1 MHHQFLPLRSMI
13 LFGVVPLKV
22 IAWYC
27 LMHVVLPQKLIFS
40 CLHQHKTAQVLMIT
54 EFLHMIFWI
63 SFKPRGPC
71 SGSILHLSIT
81 GICNVFWRGTPG
93 FPMIDEHLSM
103 PGCLLA
109 LIIRRQLPRWQ
120 QRGAR
125 HVRWSPS
132 PEPGK
137 AFLKG
142 DNGGWT
148 HPFQKAR
155 FMGAAKIC
163 KKPWPN
169 NRWPSWMVERCFN
182 KFWWRWQNEMRKTRI
197 LTVSS
202 FKTVGCAGAN
212 LIVHQN

>member
-1 MHHQFLPLRSMI
+1 MPGLLH
-13 LFGVVPLKV
+13 
-22 IAWYC
+22 
-27 LMHVVLPQKLIFS
+27 QKLFFG

-93 FPMIDEHLSM
+93 FPMIDEHRSMPGFSM

-109 LIIRRQLPRWQ
+109 LIIRRQLSRWQ

-125 HVRWSPS
+125 HVRWSPA

-148 HPFQKAR
+148 NPFQMAR
-155 FMGAAKIC
+155 FMGQPKFAR
-163 KKPWPN
+163 
-169 NRWPSWMVERCFN
+169 NRGQTTGGQVGWLRDASTNFDEGGRMRWGKRVFWQFLPSKQLGARV
-182 KFWWRWQNEMRKTRI
+182 RI
-197 LTVSS
+197 
-202 FKTVGCAGAN
+202 
-212 LIVHQN
+212 